1 MRHRY
6 EVWRLVRNW
15 CDIPFPPFTSFD
27 NWKFWSGSWKASKE
41 KKHRFSVIF
50 ASPLWWL
57 WRFRN
62 SVTFYSHPMR
72 KSDIFD
78 NVRSSSFS
86 WLVHRC
92 RMAYNWSDWLKSP
105 LLFSSVWL
113 SIMLWSVSGYARSF
127 GYLFFSRFF
136 FLFLF
141 LGACLGCIK
150 NTPEWKP
157 VARPPWVGIFLLSW
171 FSVIGK
177 SFFISFVS
185 PRS

>member
-1 MRHRY
+1 MDRLPHRLNLSSRGMDIPTISCPSCNGNVESSNHVFFGCDIAM

-27 NWKFWSGSWKASKE
+27 NWKIWSGSWKASKE

-50 ASPLWWL
+50 ASSLWWL

-86 WLVHRC
+86 WLVHRG

-105 LLFSSVWL
+105 LVFPSVDC
-113 SIMLWSVSGYARSF
+113 R
-127 GYLFFSRFF
+127 
-136 FLFLF
+136 
-141 LGACLGCIK
+141 
-150 NTPEWKP
+150 
-157 VARPPWVGIFLLSW
+157 
-171 FSVIGK
+171 
-177 SFFISFVS
+177 
-185 PRS
+185 